1 MASVNSII
9 QRLEGYISTI
19 ANSGL
24 TGSPATNQ
32 TQAVSTWLEDVKSVM
47 RAPANRDL
55 TDWEIGIDGSVIKT
69 SADCL
74 IYTGAS
80 TLYAA
85 LFGSIGN
92 QAQWYTIYDH
102 AAKTF
107 DATAALDALTRGMVY
122 QAAAASASYREYT
135 GVVYPHGIAF
145 ATAISISSED
155 FDGTDST
162 ANDDSV
168 VVLYRTA

>member
-9 QRLEGYISTI
+9 QRLEGYVGTL

-24 TGSPATNQ
+24 TASPAVNE
-32 TQAVSTWLEDVKSVM
+32 TQAVSTWLEQVKAVL
-47 RAPANRDL
+47 RAPGNRDL
-55 TDWEIGIDGSVIKT
+55 TDWELYIDGSVIKT

-74 IYTGAS
+74 AYTGAS

-85 LFGSIGN
+85 LFGTIGN
-92 QAQWYTIYDH
+92 QAQWYPIYDH

-122 QAAAASASYREYT
+122 QAASASASYREYT
-135 GVVYPHGIAF
+135 GVVWAHGIAF
-145 ATAISISSED
+145 VTAISIGAED

-162 ANDDSV
+162 ANDNSV
-168 VVLYRTA
+168 VLLYRTA